1 MKKYISKKYE
11 IVARLQLRGK
21 HFEFW
26 LPIKDFP
33 NYEVSTEGRI
43 RNIKTRKLLK
53 ISEKNNKSQLILSN
67 SGKTHMK
74 SVAQIVLKTFT
85 KTPYVKGNAI
95 HLNGN
100 PYDNTLSNIEYKNDE
115 RENPRIQFFPIPD
128 FPSYLINK
136 RGDILNKN
144 TKNILRP
151 TVKKNGY
158 LQVILCEKT
167 GHHHLLVH
175 RLVALTFI
183 KNPNNLPF
191 VNHINGI
198 KLDNRVKNLEWVSA
212 QKNSEHASRTHLLEQ
227 GSRRYNAK
235 LKEEYISW
243 IERMYDVGISKRKIA
258 EVYGVSEKTI
268 HLILQ
273 NKTWKH
279 C

>member
-1 MKKYISKKYE
+1 MKEYISKKYE

-33 NYEVSTEGRI
+33 NYEVSTEGRV
-43 RNIKTRKLLK
+43 RNVKTGKLLK
-53 ISEKNNKSQLILSN
+53 ITKKDNKSQLILSN
-67 SGKTHMK
+67 AGKTYMK
-74 SVAQIVLKTFT
+74 SVAQMVLEAFT
-85 KTPYVKGNAI
+85 KTPYVKGKAI

-115 RENPRIQFFPIPD
+115 RKNPRIQFFSIPN

-144 TKNILRP
+144 TQNILRP

-167 GHHHLLVH
+167 ERHYLLVH

-183 KNPNNLPF
+183 KNPNSLPF

-198 KLDNRVKNLEWVSA
+198 KSDNRVKNLEWVSA
-212 QKNSEHASRTHLLEQ
+212 QENSEHASRTHLLEQ
-227 GSRRYNAK
+227 GSKRYNAK
-235 LKEEYISW
+235 LKETYISW
-243 IERMYDVGISKRKIA
+243 IERMYDVGIPKRKIA
-258 EVYGVSEKTI
+258 EVYGVSEKAI
-268 HLILQ
+268 YLVLQ
-273 NKTWKH
+273 NKTWKQ